1 MRRLRADRV
10 YELSSGLWVLDRV
23 HPVAVVLDPTDG
35 QLRHVVSWGQ
45 EPAPTQLSAWR
56 RVIAAEDGLWVQ
68 ENGLDGGPLLRV
80 GVGGIEKATWTKR
93 WVLAAAGPGGA
104 WCSRPTD
111 APQRVDPTDD
121 FAEPEE
127 PYGWDLL
134 LHVSADGR
142 VSQVETDTAVSMVHT
157 TEQAAWV
164 RLERPPYTLEPTTSP
179 DMAFVRWT
187 DRWIPLPW
195 GQTPPAKLSAA
206 DGTGEGEA
214 VFEAALALVAGPL
227 DPTATPA
234 ALEQRESVALDVQ
247 RGFAPDRT
255 GTWPWTVHQSGDEG
269 GRRSSGA
276 KDAGSLA
283 DVVLRDERVA
293 GGGREVS
300 LAALEDLDIS
310 AWCWARVARPVE
322 VDSYLQRVLEA
333 FGSMSATWLGSHGG
347 HTLDGREVVEG
358 RLLGEWPDAHLEWR
372 FGHSSRPGLVLRR
385 RVELF
390 DEVGRIEYPEYAD
403 VGLMEDLS
411 TDRIPSAEQAR
422 DGVLDM

>member
-23 HPVAVVLDPTDG
+23 HPVAVVLDPTNG
-35 QLRHVVSWGQ
+35 QLRHVVSWEQ
-45 EPAPTQLSAWR
+45 EPAPEQLGAFR

-80 GVGGIEKATWTKR
+80 GLDGIEKATWPNR
-93 WVLAAAGPGGA
+93 WLLAAAGPGGA

-111 APQRVDPTDD
+111 VPQRVDPTDE

-127 PYGWDLL
+127 PYGWDVL
-134 LHVSADGR
+134 LHVTADGR

-187 DRWIPLPW
+187 DRWIALPW

-206 DGTGEGEA
+206 EGTGEGDA
-214 VFEAALALVAGPL
+214 VFEAALDLVAGPL
-227 DPTATPA
+227 APAATPG
-234 ALEQRESVALDVQ
+234 ALERRESVALNVQ
-247 RGFAPDRT
+247 RGFAPYGT
-255 GTWPWTVHQSGDEG
+255 GNWPWTVHQTGLQTGAGEG
-269 GRRSSGA
+269 G
-276 KDAGSLA
+276 GSPA
-283 DVVLRDERVA
+283 DTVLRDERVA
-293 GGGREVS
+293 GGGREVP

-310 AWCWARVARPVE
+310 AWCWARVPRPVE
-322 VDSYLQRVLEA
+322 VDSYLQRVLAA

-347 HTLDGREVVEG
+347 HTLDGRDVVEG
-358 RLLGEWPDAHLEWR
+358 RLLGEWPDARLEWT
-372 FGHSSRPGLVLRR
+372 FGHTSRPGLILRR
-385 RVELF
+385 RVDLF

-411 TDRIPSAEQAR
+411 TDRIPPAERAR